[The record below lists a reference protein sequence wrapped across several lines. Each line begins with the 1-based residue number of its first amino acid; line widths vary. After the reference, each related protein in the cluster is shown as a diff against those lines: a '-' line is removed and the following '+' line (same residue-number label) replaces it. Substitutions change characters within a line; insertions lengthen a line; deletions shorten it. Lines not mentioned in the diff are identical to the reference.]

1 MGGKSRMFTRN
12 TLKDFSA
19 KYKEIM
25 VDVPAREA
33 LHQTDKRFIKRVR
46 LYSLQGVD
54 AGRTDE
60 YDERGDPRCADFP
73 VGDSRRW

>member
-1 MGGKSRMFTRN
+1 MITRN
-12 TLKDFSA
+12 TYPWMSA
-19 KYKEIM
+19 KWKEQE

-33 LHQTDKRFIKRVR
+33 LRATDKRFIKRVR
-46 LYSLQGVD
+46 LFPLQGVD

-60 YDERGDPRCADFP
+60 YDEHADPRCADFP